1 MSGAL
6 AWQVKKNNKKKVSLV
21 LGGDRTRFFARDLF
35 PLLVLPCLALLV
47 FHYASLLLR
56 IMRYYLHINTLH
68 GMDSSKIFNYSIT
81 RYYLSNFIQINY

>member
-35 PLLVLPCLALLV
+35 PLCGVALPCLARFSLCLFIITYHALLSPYQYSARDGFIEDFQLLHNKV
-47 FHYASLLLR
+47 LSIEFH
-56 IMRYYLHINTLH
+56 
-68 GMDSSKIFNYSIT
+68 
-81 RYYLSNFIQINY
+81 SN

>member
-21 LGGDRTRFFARDLF
+21 LGGDRTGFFARDLF
-35 PLLVLPCLALLV
+35 PLCGVALLCSF

-56 IMRYYLHINTLH
+56 IMRYYLHTNTLH
-68 GMDSSKIFNYSIT
+68 GMDS
-81 RYYLSNFIQINY
+81 